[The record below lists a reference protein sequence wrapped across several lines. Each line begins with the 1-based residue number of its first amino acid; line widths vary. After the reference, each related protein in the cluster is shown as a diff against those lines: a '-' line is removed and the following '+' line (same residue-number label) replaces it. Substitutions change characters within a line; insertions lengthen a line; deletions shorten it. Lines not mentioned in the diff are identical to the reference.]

1 MADMVLDPQTMMIII
16 IVVVCAIMF
25 IGPIMWFINWFF
37 KRRDRMIESPIDV
50 HEMLMHKYKKAARR
64 NLKAIK
70 NTERP
75 KRLHM
80 LGDNDAP
87 ACDYAKMYGFI
98 HSRDCVIIFF
108 YNGNKLWLLSKVN
121 WAWVP
126 LELTR
131 DAFGRNYCIKARGFK
146 PKANYQIPVW
156 TENISKEERV
166 KLETIID
173 DAFCLAVEQEKYE
186 EMYEQNVNSSI
197 EAINAKRTVPQVYQR
212 DDHLMRN
219 SPEAKYAS
227 ENTEQN

>member
-1 MADMVLDPQTMMIII
+1 MADFALDSNTMMIII

-37 KRRDRMIESPIDV
+37 KRRDRMVESPIDV
-50 HEMLMHKYKKAARR
+50 HEMLYHKYKKSARR
-64 NLKAIK
+64 NLRAIK

-98 HSRDCVIIFF
+98 HSRDCVVVFF

-131 DAFGRNYCIKARGFK
+131 DAFGRNYCIKARGLK
-146 PKANYQIPVW
+146 PKANYQIPIW
-156 TENISKEERV
+156 TEEIDSEHRIS
-166 KLETIID
+166 LEQIID
-173 DAFCLAVEQEKYE
+173 NAFRLAVEQEKSEQIYE
-186 EMYEQNVNSSI
+186 ENVNSFV
-197 EAINAKRTVPQVYQR
+197 EAINAKQPVPQVYQR

-219 SPEAKYAS
+219 SPEAKYAQ
-227 ENTEQN
+227 EDTEQG